1 MAEFTYKNAGR
12 CFSSLS
18 AVTLEHTQLI
28 VALLMYLHFYPTWRR
43 KCMMMMIII
52 IMIMMIMMMK

>member
-1 MAEFTYKNAGR
+1 MAEFTSKNAGR

-18 AVTLEHTQLI
+18 AVTLEHMQLI

-43 KCMMMMIII
+43 KCMIIMMIII
-52 IMIMMIMMMK
+52 IMMMK